1 MTRHRKNFVNSSM
14 PYSFALF
21 ISVVFLL
28 VSICAQSQ
36 AQNIEPG
43 LERAVK
49 WKWNVAP
56 PANASWGLPL
66 REVPVIEQRSV
77 AQPANAALAP
87 QLPQNIYT
95 VKKGDVLIHIAKKL
109 RLSVAQ
115 IKEFNALD
123 TDFLKIGQELRIP
136 SPEEIPLLKST
147 PKTAAAQPSAAAAPA
162 EIAKSEVLLLR
173 VFLDNQGFGSGP
185 ISDTPDPV
193 FGKVLN
199 LYQTGRGEMLEHPVV
214 VQRAKES
221 VLEPLI
227 FYTLHVEDFR
237 FIAPPKAARAVSE
250 PRGKTNP
257 AAKPAPTPAPTYQE
271 LVTAD
276 FLAYRSPWE
285 FVAERFHCDEAFL
298 RKLNPSLGTQ
308 PAAGSRFRV
317 PNVQPFEIEKIP
329 ATGLQPVADPAQ
341 PLTATINDMTTL
353 EISRN
358 GRLIAVMPIGRARPG
373 LRGRGKWRIM
383 DAIGH
388 PRLATFQEDRVIPVE
403 KNSPFY
409 TNPNPTPIAVRP
421 VLSQEQY
428 LPPGPNN
435 PAGVVWI
442 NLAKGDETIPQP
454 FGLHGCS
461 TPMAIQTLEG
471 LGGFRLTNWDI
482 LRAARLLPAGT
493 KLDWKP

>member
-1 MTRHRKNFVNSSM
+1 MPHR
-14 PYSFALF
+14 FAIF
-21 ISVVFLL
+21 STAILL
-28 VSICAQSQ
+28 LANACPCAY
-36 AQNIEPG
+36 AQGVEPG

-56 PANASWGLPL
+56 PTSASWGLPP
-66 REVPVIEQRSV
+66 REVPVLQQR
-77 AQPANAALAP
+77 PAGQSGNTAASHLD
-87 QLPQNIYT
+87 QNIYI

-109 RLSVAQ
+109 KLSVAQ
-115 IKEFNALD
+115 LKEFNAIE
-123 TDFLKIGQELRIP
+123 TDFLQIGQQLRIP
-136 SPEEIPLLKST
+136 TPEERLLLKST
-147 PKTAAAQPSAAAAPA
+147 PKPSAAAASAP
-162 EIAKSEVLLLR
+162 EPSDIAKSEVLLLR
-173 VFLDNQGFGSGP
+173 VFLDNQGFGTGP

-214 VQRAKES
+214 LQRAKES

-285 FVAERFHCDEAFL
+285 FVSERFHCDEAFL
-298 RKLNPSLGTQ
+298 RKLNPSLGTH

-329 ATGLQPVADPAQ
+329 VTDLQPAPDVTQ
-341 PLTATINDMTTL
+341 ATSAAINDMTTL

-442 NLAKGDETIPQP
+442 NLAKGEETIPQS

-461 TPMAIQTLEG
+461 SPMAMQTLEG

>member
-1 MTRHRKNFVNSSM
+1 M

-21 ISVVFLL
+21 ISVLFLL

-185 ISDTPDPV
+185 AIS
-193 FGKVLN
+193 
-199 LYQTGRGEMLEHPVV
+199 
-214 VQRAKES
+214 
-221 VLEPLI
+221 
-227 FYTLHVEDFR
+227 
-237 FIAPPKAARAVSE
+237 
-250 PRGKTNP
+250 
-257 AAKPAPTPAPTYQE
+257 
-271 LVTAD
+271 
-276 FLAYRSPWE
+276 
-285 FVAERFHCDEAFL
+285 
-298 RKLNPSLGTQ
+298 
-308 PAAGSRFRV
+308 
-317 PNVQPFEIEKIP
+317 
-329 ATGLQPVADPAQ
+329 
-341 PLTATINDMTTL
+341 
-353 EISRN
+353 
-358 GRLIAVMPIGRARPG
+358 
-373 LRGRGKWRIM
+373 
-383 DAIGH
+383 
-388 PRLATFQEDRVIPVE
+388 
-403 KNSPFY
+403 
-409 TNPNPTPIAVRP
+409 
-421 VLSQEQY
+421 
-428 LPPGPNN
+428 
-435 PAGVVWI
+435 
-442 NLAKGDETIPQP
+442 
-454 FGLHGCS
+454 
-461 TPMAIQTLEG
+461 
-471 LGGFRLTNWDI
+471 
-482 LRAARLLPAGT
+482 
-493 KLDWKP
+493 